1 MKLSDFCKLLCAGA
15 VTLLPAGCSDDDIA
29 SSLPADGGAIGEAN
43 DVFSAAEWYPGGELG
58 TTTNEQGCY
67 ENESPWI
74 TQNGMTQTFKEGE
87 NSFENNFTVATAPFS
102 GLGPAWVRDGCLKCH
117 PSYGHGWR
125 QEEYRADGYGNG
137 YLLVIYRQDAD
148 KSYNEN
154 GNAIAA
160 NAADSYITEVTGM
173 PQTKAMSPFLP
184 PIDEEQIDIQWL
196 PATDEHG
203 NRFPDGE
210 TYELIYPEVSIPLSA
225 FNTDPKPAEGYQV
238 RLESTIGMYGTGLI
252 DAIDNDSL
260 IAQYRHEASLGLPLN
275 PSFWNGSDMAAG
287 AWYGPA
293 NNAMWAA
300 GGTPEPRIRRFT
312 YTLSRGSLQDGPG
325 ANAIWNITNVSRS
338 DRRAFYSTAA
348 WAKAMS
354 ENDDVVKAIQA
365 QGASPLSPL
374 HPFYADGTE
383 EGISRRVLEALSLT
397 KTYDATTYARYHEM
411 GFQDEMSDADY
422 YKFMVWHRGLAVPQ
436 ARDLDK
442 AEVKRGKQLFHQI
455 GCATCHRPSWTTGDD
470 NYWRDAVVAGQGQLP
485 RYAHQVIWPY
495 SDFIQHRL
503 DMKNDVRTGWCRT
516 TPLWGRGLS
525 LQNTGHEDRMH
536 DCRARN
542 EIEAIMWHGYSRRSD
557 AYESTQRFYNLPKAD
572 RDAIV
577 AFIRAI

>member
-1 MKLSDFCKLLCAGA
+1 MKFSSFAPYLCAGA
-15 VTLLPAGCSDDDIA
+15 LAFALAACSDDDVTT
-29 SSLPADGGAIGEAN
+29 SLPIDGGEIGEAN
-43 DVFSAAEWYPGGELG
+43 DVFSAAEWFPGGELG
-58 TTTNEQGCY
+58 TTSNEQGCY

-87 NSFENNFTVATAPFS
+87 NSFENNFTVSSAPFS

-125 QEEYRADGYGNG
+125 QTEYRGDGYGNG
-137 YLLVIYRQDAD
+137 YLLVIYRPDAD

-154 GNAIAA
+154 GNPVPD

-184 PIDEEQIDIQWL
+184 PIDEEQIKIEWL
-196 PATDEHG
+196 AATDEHG

-210 TYELIYPEVSIPLSA
+210 TYNLIYPEVSIPQSA
-225 FNTDPKPAEGYQV
+225 FNTDPVPAEGYQV

-260 IAQYRHEASLGLPLN
+260 IAQYRREAAAGVRLN
-275 PSFWNGSDMAAG
+275 PSFWDGTDMAAG

-293 NNAMWAA
+293 NNAMWSA

-338 DRRAFYSTAA
+338 DRRVFYSTAA

-354 ENDDVVKAIQA
+354 ENADVVRGIQA

-383 EGISRRVLEALSLT
+383 EGIRQRVLDALSLT
-397 KTYDATTYARYHEM
+397 KAYDAATYGKYLDF
-411 GFQDEMSDADY
+411 GFSDEMSDADY

-442 AEVKRGKQLFHQI
+442 AEVKRGKQLFLQI
-455 GCATCHRPSWTTGDD
+455 GCATCHRPSWTTGED
-470 NYWRDAVVAGQGQLP
+470 NYWRDAVVASQGQLP
-485 RYAHQVIWPY
+485 RYARQVIWPY

-525 LQNTGHEDRMH
+525 LQNTGHEDRLH

-542 EIEAIMWHGYSRRSD
+542 EVEAIMWHGYSRQSD
-557 AYESTQRFYNLPKAD
+557 AYESAQRFYNLPKAD
-572 RDAIV
+572 RDAVV

>member
-1 MKLSDFCKLLCAGA
+1 MNLSDFCKLLCAGA
-15 VTLLPAGCSDDDIA
+15 VTLLPAACSDDDIA

-74 TQNGMTQTFKEGE
+74 TQNGMTQIFKEGE
-87 NSFENNFTVATAPFS
+87 NSFENNFTIATAPFS

-125 QEEYRADGYGNG
+125 QEEYRADNYGNG

-148 KSYNEN
+148 KAYNEN

-184 PIDEEQIDIQWL
+184 PIDEEQIDIRWL

-203 NRFPDGE
+203 NSFPDGE

-260 IAQYRHEASLGLPLN
+260 IAQYHREATLGLPLN
-275 PSFWNGSDMAAG
+275 PSFWADGDMAAG
-287 AWYGPA
+287 AWYGPG
-293 NNAMWAA
+293 NNAMWAD

-338 DRRAFYSTAA
+338 DRRVFYATAA

-374 HPFYADGTE
+374 HPYYADGTE
-383 EGISRRVLEALSLT
+383 EGISQRVLEALSLT
-397 KTYDATTYARYHEM
+397 KTYDATTYTRYQEM
-411 GFQDEMSDADY
+411 GFKDEMSDADY

-436 ARDLDK
+436 ARNLDK

-485 RYAHQVIWPY
+485 RYARQVIWPY

-525 LQNTGHEDRMH
+525 LQNTGHEDRLH

-557 AYESTQRFYNLPKAD
+557 AYESAQRFYNLPKAD